1 MLQLL
6 SASVVLDD
14 DRHEQACET
23 SIAHRFC
30 AFAMRTLNEDL
41 DPFFD
46 RCLPLFEQSLEDV
59 EVSGETLEQYAAYKE
74 YVAALEEHCA
84 KFAMEEG
91 YGPGAGGQFLQ
102 DLQKAIEEDR
112 SKAELQVES
121 FLEQMRQRR
130 RVALGSDNIS
140 DDEIK
145 MLRAMFKPQTVD
157 DLIDILLHMTEYQ
170 SFSCLMRAKVQQQKY
185 LAEMERRRNELLQG
199 EMGLAHRFI
208 QFSMSLLNNG
218 LEDFYRR
225 CMPLFDQDNQNLELH
240 GQTHEQYAAFQEY
253 TQLIELHL
261 HEFTRNEGFGCNA
274 EALFEELQ
282 RIVHK
287 DQNQVNERLQ
297 EVLKDVQDK
306 KEQLRAQAQQN
317 NEDGTSEP
325 FILICKPA
333 ALGDL
338 INSLLKQTE
347 YQTFSAT
354 MRFRVEQEKVIKTL
368 QGRMKRINA
377 EHNTPEVQK
386 DRLADLEVV
395 DLEIDERNTAP
406 NYLQTVS
413 VVVPDGCQEGSELS
427 LQTPEGQLLTVTVPG
442 GLRPGMSFDVSYTL
456 PVAAGSNKSVPPPP
470 PPPPAVAEV

>member
-6 SASVVLDD
+6 SASSVPDD
-14 DRHEQACET
+14 GGHEQACET

-41 DPFFD
+41 DAFFE
-46 RCLPLFEQSLEDV
+46 RCLPLFEQSLEEV

-84 KFAMEEG
+84 KFAMDEG

-102 DLQKAIEEDR
+102 DLQTAIEADR
-112 SKAELQVES
+112 SKAEQHVES

-130 RVALGSDNIS
+130 RAALGSDNIN
-140 DDEIK
+140 DDEMK

-157 DLIDILLHMTEYQ
+157 DLIDMLLHMTEYQ
-170 SFSCLMRAKVQQQKY
+170 SFSCLMRAKVQQQKF

-208 QFSMSLLNNG
+208 QFSMSLLNDG
-218 LEDFYRR
+218 FEEFYRR
-225 CMPLFDQDNQNLELH
+225 CMPLFDQDHQNLELH

-253 TQLIELHL
+253 TQLIESHL
-261 HEFTRNEGFGCNA
+261 NEFTSSEGFGCNP

-287 DQNQVNERLQ
+287 DQQQVNEKLQ
-297 EVLKDVQDK
+297 EVLKDIQEK
-306 KEQLRAQAQQN
+306 KEQLRAHAEQN
-317 NEDGTSEP
+317 NEECTAEP
-325 FILICKPA
+325 LILICKPA

-354 MRFRVEQEKVIKTL
+354 MRFRAEQDKVINAL
-368 QGRMKRINA
+368 QSRMKRINTVD
-377 EHNTPEVQK
+377 NTAHVQK
-386 DRLADLEVV
+386 NRLADLEVV
-395 DLEIDERNTAP
+395 DLEIDDNNGATG
-406 NYLQTVS
+406 YFQTMS
-413 VVVPDGCQEGSELS
+413 VVVPDGCEQGSKLS
-427 LQTPEGQLLTVTVPG
+427 LQTPEGQHLTVTVPG
-442 GLRPGMSFDVSYTL
+442 GLRPGMSFDVSYTSS
-456 PVAAGSNKSVPPPP
+456 PAAHDSKPAPPPP
-470 PPPPAVAEV
+470 PPPPAVEEL